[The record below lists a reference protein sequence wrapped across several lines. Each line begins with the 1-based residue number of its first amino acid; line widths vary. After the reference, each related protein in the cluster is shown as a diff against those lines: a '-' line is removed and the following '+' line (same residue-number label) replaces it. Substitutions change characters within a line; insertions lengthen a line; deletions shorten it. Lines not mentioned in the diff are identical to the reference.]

1 MPLADVDMVLD
12 AIFQF
17 QKIEE
22 GRYPNFPGTEEK
34 QSEILMAI
42 SFFFFLSLLLIP
54 FSSSSSDRPQN
65 FIVHVSKSH
74 KPSLFSSHHH
84 WYSSILHSLPP
95 SPHPTKLLYTY
106 QLAIHGFSARLTATQ
121 AEKLR
126 ELPGI
131 LSVIPDQVRQIHTTR
146 TPHFLG
152 LSDGVGLWE
161 NSYYG
166 DGIII
171 GVLDTGIW
179 PERPSFADSGM
190 SPVPDTWKG
199 ICETGPDF
207 PASACNRKIIGAR
220 AFFKG
225 YESYLEGPIDET
237 KDSKSPR
244 DTEGHGT
251 HTASTAA
258 GSVVSNAS
266 LFEFAYGEARGMAI
280 KARIAAYKICW
291 SLGCFDSDILAAM
304 DQAVADGVDVI
315 SLSVGATGYAPQYD
329 HDSIAI
335 GAFGATSHGVV
346 VSCSAGNS
354 GPGPYTAV
362 NIAPWILTVG
372 ASTIDREFP
381 ADVVLGDG
389 RIFGGVSLYSG
400 DPLVDIKLPLV
411 YAGDVGNRYCYMG
424 SLSPSKVQGKI
435 IVCDRGG
442 NARVEKGGAVKL
454 AGGLGM
460 IMANTA
466 GNGEELIADA
476 HLIPATM
483 VGETAANNI
492 KEYIKISQFPTA
504 TIAFRGT
511 VIGSSP
517 PAPKVAAFSS
527 RGPHHLTP
535 EILKPDVIAPG
546 VNILAG
552 WTGFTGPT
560 TLSIDPRRVD
570 FNIISG
576 TSMSCPHV
584 SGLAALLKKA
594 YPNWSPAAIK
604 SALMTTAYSL
614 DNSGNTIK
622 DLATGEGASP
632 FVYGAGHVDPNGA
645 LNPGLV
651 YDTDEAD
658 YVAFLCSMGY
668 DSKRIAVFVRE
679 PTSSDVCEAKLATP
693 GDLNYPSFSVVFDS
707 NHHVVKYKRTV
718 KNVGTSVD
726 AVYEAK
732 VNAPTGIQINVSP
745 SKLEFSAENQTLA
758 YEITFASDGLA
769 LSAVAS
775 QAFGSIE
782 WSDGVHLARSPIAVR
797 WLQGLKDSV

>member
-1 MPLADVDMVLD
+1 
-12 AIFQF
+12 
-17 QKIEE
+17 
-22 GRYPNFPGTEEK
+22 
-34 QSEILMAI
+34 MAI
-42 SFFFFLSLLLIP
+42 SFFFFLLSLLFIP
-54 FSSSSSDRPQN
+54 FSFSSSSDRPEN
-65 FIVHVSKSH
+65 FIIHVSKSH

-95 SPHPTKLLYTY
+95 SPHHTKLLYTY
-106 QLAIHGFSARLTATQ
+106 ELAINGFSARLTARQ

-131 LSVIPDQVRQIHTTR
+131 LSVIPDQVRQIHTTW

-152 LSDGVGLWE
+152 LSDGAGIWQ

-166 DGIII
+166 DGVII

-179 PERPSFADSGM
+179 PERPSFIDSEL
-190 SPVPDTWKG
+190 SPVPDSWKG

-220 AFFKG
+220 AFYKG
-225 YESYLEGPIDET
+225 YESYLERPIDET
-237 KDSKSPR
+237 KESKSPR

-258 GSVVSNAS
+258 GSVVFNAS
-266 LFEFAYGEARGMAI
+266 LFEFAYGEARGMAT

-304 DQAVADGVDVI
+304 DQAIADGVNVI

-335 GAFGATSHGVV
+335 GAFGAANHGVV

-381 ADVVLGDG
+381 ADAVLGDG

-400 DPLVDIKLPLV
+400 DPLVDFKLPLV

-424 SLSPSKVQGKI
+424 SISPSKVQGKI
-435 IVCDRGG
+435 VVCDRGG

-460 IMANTA
+460 ILLNTA
-466 GNGEELIADA
+466 ESGEELIADA
-476 HLIPATM
+476 HLIPATT
-483 VGETAANNI
+483 VGEIAGNKI
-492 KEYIKISQFPTA
+492 REYIKISQFPTA
-504 TIAFRGT
+504 TIVFHGT
-511 VIGSSP
+511 VTGPSP

-527 RGPHHLTP
+527 RGPNHLTP

-560 TLSIDPRRVD
+560 ALDIDPRRVN

-576 TSMSCPHV
+576 TSMSCPHI

-622 DLATGEGASP
+622 DLATGEESSP
-632 FVYGAGHVDPNGA
+632 FVYGAGHVDPNRA

-651 YDTDEAD
+651 YDIDDSD
-658 YVAFLCSMGY
+658 YVAFLCSIGY
-668 DSKRIAVFVRE
+668 DSKKIAVFVRE
-679 PTSSDVCEAKLATP
+679 PTSSDVCEVKLATP
-693 GDLNYPSFSVVFDS
+693 GDLNYPSFSVVFNS
-707 NHHVVKYKRTV
+707 NDHVVKYKRTV

-732 VNAPTGIQINVSP
+732 VNAPPGVEISVSP
-745 SKLEFSAENQTLA
+745 SKLEFSAENKTLT
-758 YEITFASDGLA
+758 YEIIFASDGLA

-775 QAFGSIE
+775 QALGSIE
-782 WSDGVHLARSPIAVR
+782 WSDGVHLVRSPIAVR
-797 WLQGLKDSV
+797 WLQGLKDAI